1 MSNGVAFESNDLQ
14 YSPHMR
20 EVWGRLASNMEPDSV
35 LLNAICQMRHDTF
48 VGMVLL
54 DAKCEYV
61 NPMVCLPPIF
71 SNMLFIFFPAVNSH
85 SLAKR
90 ASLRSMQ
97 GPAFLN
103 NVQEGDIMI
112 SVDNVPVRGV
122 ICLPNICNR
131 FPTIM
136 TAIF

>member
-1 MSNGVAFESNDLQ
+1 MDRNMSNGVAFESNDLQ

-61 NPMVCLPPIF
+61 NPVVCLPPV
-71 SNMLFIFFPAVNSH
+71 L
-85 SLAKR
+85 
-90 ASLRSMQ
+90 Q
-97 GPAFLN
+97 YAFYL
-103 NVQEGDIMI
+103 
-112 SVDNVPVRGV
+112 
-122 ICLPNICNR
+122 LPSCELTLIY
-131 FPTIM
+131 
-136 TAIF
+136 